1 MKFRIKKIGI
11 DTYNEAVAYIRKEN
25 LLIPSLGLHLFEKTR
40 IWKGKKE
47 ILATLHSVD
56 GLLEVNEVGL
66 SRYAFEKLGLKEGD
80 HVYLEPSP
88 PIHSIDFVKKRLNRE
103 RCNKG
108 EIEEIVR
115 DISMG
120 KYSPAELSTFITSV
134 HLNPFSDDE
143 LFWFIKAM
151 VDNGKKLRHDVSP
164 VLDKHCI
171 GGVPG
176 NRTSMII
183 VPIIASLG
191 LRIPKTSSRA
201 ITSPAGTADTMEVFA
216 EVKKT
221 SEQIMK
227 ILEKENGCIVWGGYV
242 QLAPA
247 DDIIISLERPLSLDV
262 HSLMISSILAKKIA
276 AGSEYVVIDIPVGK
290 WTKVKSI
297 KEGMML
303 KNKLKKVAKRFEI
316 QCNVVF
322 TDGNAPVGKGVGP
335 VYEAMDV
342 LSVLKNDNPPIDLKE
357 KSIMLAGILLE
368 MCGYAKKGEGR
379 EIAKKE
385 IENGRAY
392 EKFERIR
399 VAQGKRNVP
408 LKRGFGIEVK
418 AKDDGVIKEINTSAI
433 AKIAKYAGAPKDI
446 YGGAE
451 VFVKPGERVKRGD
464 LLGIFYS
471 SNKTSLEFVKKAV
484 KNTEFFTYKL
494 T

>member
-1 MKFRIKKIGI
+1 MKFRIRKIGI
-11 DTYNEAVAYIRKEN
+11 DTYKEAVAYIRKEN

-40 IWKGKKE
+40 IWKGKNE

-56 GLLEVNEVGL
+56 GIIEIDEVGL
-66 SRYAFEKLGLKEGD
+66 SKYAFEKLGLKEGD
-80 HVYLEPSP
+80 YVYLEPSP
-88 PIHSIDFVKKRLNRE
+88 PIRSVEFVKKRLSGE
-103 RCNKG
+103 RFT
-108 EIEEIVR
+108 EEEVKELTR
-115 DISMG
+115 DISRG
-120 KYSPAELSTFITSV
+120 RYSPAELSTFITSV

-143 LFWFIKAM
+143 LYWFIKAM
-151 VDNGKKLRHDVSP
+151 VNNGKKLKHDVSP

-201 ITSPAGTADTMEVFA
+201 ITSPAGTADTMEVLA
-216 EVKKT
+216 EVEKT

-227 ILEKENGCIVWGGYV
+227 ILKKENGCIVWGGYV

-247 DDIIISLERPLSLDV
+247 DDIIISVERPLSLDV
-262 HSLMISSILAKKIA
+262 QSLMISSILAKKIA
-276 AGSEYVVIDIPVGK
+276 AGSEYVIIDIPVGK

-297 KEGMML
+297 GDGLVL
-303 KNKLKKVAKRFEI
+303 KRKLKKIANKFGI
-316 QCNVVF
+316 QCEVVF

-342 LSVLKNDNPPIDLKE
+342 LSVLKNENPPLDLKE
-357 KSIMLAGILLE
+357 KSIMLAGTLLE
-368 MCGYAKKGEGR
+368 MCGYAKKGEGK

-385 IENGRAY
+385 LESGRAY

-399 VAQGKRNVP
+399 IAQGKKNTS
-408 LKRGFGIEVK
+408 LKKGFGLEIK
-418 AKDDGVIKEINTSAI
+418 AKDDGVIKEINVSAI
-433 AKIAKYAGAPKDI
+433 AKMAKYAGAPKDI

-451 VFVKPGERVKRGD
+451 IFAKIGEKVKRGD
-464 LLGIFYS
+464 LLGVFYS
-471 SNKTSLEFVKKAV
+471 SNKTALEFVKKAV
-484 KNTEFFTYKL
+484 KTTEIFKIRS
-494 T
+494 